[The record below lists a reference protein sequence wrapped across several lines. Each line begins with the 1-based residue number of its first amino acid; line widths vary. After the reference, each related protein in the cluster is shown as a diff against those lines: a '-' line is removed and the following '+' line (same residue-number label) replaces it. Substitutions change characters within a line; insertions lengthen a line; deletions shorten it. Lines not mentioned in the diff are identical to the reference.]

1 MVMGLWLSSDNHL
14 ANLFRAGRVVMSRR
28 YGQHQTETQVDCEWA
43 TLDVVIHWTLTCDD
57 YRDLVEIDKITVGEK
72 DLHEGW
78 NVEYFEG
85 IIYDEVLAGE
95 DYLPTDHGD

>member
-1 MVMGLWLSSDNHL
+1 MVMGHGLPSGDC
-14 ANLFRAGRVVMSRR
+14 VVDIQRGGFVVATR

-43 TLDVVIHWTLTCDD
+43 TLDVVIHWTLDGGD
-57 YRDLVEIDKITVGEK
+57 YDIVTIDKITVGDR

-78 NVEYFEG
+78 NVAYFED
-85 IIYDEVLAGE
+85 IIHEEVLAGE

>member
-1 MVMGLWLSSDNHL
+1 MVMGHGLSSDNC
-14 ANLFRAGRVVMSRR
+14 VVIIQRGGFIVAKR

-43 TLDVVIHWTLTCDD
+43 TLDVIIHWTLDRDD
-57 YRDLVEIDKITVGEK
+57 YLDLVNIDKITVGDR

-78 NVEYFEG
+78 NVAYFEE
-85 IIYDEVLAGE
+85 IIHEEVLAGE

>member
-1 MVMGLWLSSDNHL
+1 MVMGHGLSSDNRV
-14 ANLFRAGRVVMSRR
+14 ANIQRGGFVVATR

-43 TLDVVIHWTLTCDD
+43 TLDVTIHWTLDGGD
-57 YRDLVEIDKITVGEK
+57 YDIVTIDKITVGDR

-78 NVEYFEG
+78 NVAYFEE
-85 IIYDEVLAGE
+85 IIHEEVLAGE